1 MSETKEQVKHT
12 PGPWKIAEED
22 VTANLNGWRRNFIL
36 VHSTVY
42 NHGQT
47 ALVPN
52 GMDERGEANASL
64 IAAAPELLEALRRCV
79 ALMKNGFI
87 PPENLGKDAEEIVS
101 GDYANGWDAA
111 CEEFRNSRTAE
122 IAQAAIA
129 KAEAR

>member
-1 MSETKEQVKHT
+1 MSETKEQGKHT

-64 IAAAPELLEALRRCV
+64 IAAAPELLEALRNCV
-79 ALMKNGFI
+79 DGLGCQPGYVNTLALT
-87 PPENLGKDAEEIVS
+87 
-101 GDYANGWDAA
+101 
-111 CEEFRNSRTAE
+111 R
-122 IAQAAIA
+122 AQAAIA
-129 KAEAR
+129 KAEGR